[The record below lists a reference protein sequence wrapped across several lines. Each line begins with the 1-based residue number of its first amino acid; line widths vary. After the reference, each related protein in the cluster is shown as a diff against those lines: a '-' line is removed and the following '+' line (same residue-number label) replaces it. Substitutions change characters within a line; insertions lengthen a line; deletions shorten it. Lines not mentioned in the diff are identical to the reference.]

1 MKLLLS
7 LKCLGQSKCKFIFY
21 VWSRKFSILPVC
33 LFCRNDNEIMKHI
46 SVHLC
51 ERTVYALLCTFWRG
65 AEWIV
70 KSWQVKMTSVEY
82 HGFKD
87 EFVKMGILKNN
98 FNILFLTL
106 IYGHFYLVNINSQR
120 FFMVNN
126 SFYE

>member
-1 MKLLLS
+1 MKFLLS
-7 LKCLGQSKCKFIFY
+7 LRCLGQSKCKFNFY

-33 LFCRNDNEIMKHI
+33 LFCRNDNEIVKHI

-70 KSWQVKMTSVEY
+70 NSWQVKMTSVEY

-98 FNILFLTL
+98 LTFFFNLDLQSLLFGKYKFTK
-106 IYGHFYLVNINSQR
+106 R